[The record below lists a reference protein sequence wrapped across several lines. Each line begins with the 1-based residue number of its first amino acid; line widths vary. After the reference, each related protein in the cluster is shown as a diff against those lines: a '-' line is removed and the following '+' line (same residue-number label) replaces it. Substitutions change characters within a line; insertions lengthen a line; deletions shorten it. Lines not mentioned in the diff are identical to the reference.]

1 MNNERFNRELGSNL
15 RNKREKAG
23 LTQQQVADKLG
34 VTKVAV
40 HQWESGKRNMY
51 AQTLI
56 DYCKILGVTLDEI
69 FEGVSV

>member
-1 MNNERFNRELGSNL
+1 MNNEKFNIELGIEL
-15 RNKREKAG
+15 RRQREKAG
-23 LTQQQVADKLG
+23 FTQQQIADKLG

-56 DYCKILGVTLDEI
+56 DYCKILGVTVDEVLERVTI
-69 FEGVSV
+69 